1 MLDTYGTT
9 SNGFVDISVT
19 WILNPRCGI
28 SSLLNVYCD
37 PFFYIKH
44 QCSAPWF
51 WHIIPDSDL
60 NVRSLF
66 ILWGIW
72 NLIPCKFENLCYK
85 RCLHNTPYVNLI
97 VDFPSREYTNE
108 SVVLPQYKSK
118 FFPRSEFFLTNS
130 FYTHQILAVRTLI
143 LRQFRHL
150 GGKWQVLFST

>member
-85 RCLHNTPYVNLI
+85 RCLHNTPYVNLV

-108 SVVLPQYKSK
+108 SVVLPQY
-118 FFPRSEFFLTNS
+118 FNINQNS
-130 FYTHQILAVRTLI
+130 FQDQSSFLQIHFTHI
-143 LRQFRHL
+143 
-150 GGKWQVLFST
+150 KY

>member
-9 SNGFVDISVT
+9 SNGFVDNSVT
-19 WILNPRCGI
+19 WILNSRCGI

-108 SVVLPQYKSK
+108 SVVLPQY
-118 FFPRSEFFLTNS
+118 FNINQNS
-130 FYTHQILAVRTLI
+130 FQDQSSFLQIHFTHI
-143 LRQFRHL
+143 
-150 GGKWQVLFST
+150 KY

>member
-1 MLDTYGTT
+1 MFCNNARYLWNNIKWVCWYLRHMNFK
-9 SNGFVDISVT
+9 SKM
-19 WILNPRCGI
+19 I

-108 SVVLPQYKSK
+108 SVVLPQY
-118 FFPRSEFFLTNS
+118 FNINQNS
-130 FYTHQILAVRTLI
+130 FQDQSSFLQIHFTHI
-143 LRQFRHL
+143 
-150 GGKWQVLFST
+150 KY